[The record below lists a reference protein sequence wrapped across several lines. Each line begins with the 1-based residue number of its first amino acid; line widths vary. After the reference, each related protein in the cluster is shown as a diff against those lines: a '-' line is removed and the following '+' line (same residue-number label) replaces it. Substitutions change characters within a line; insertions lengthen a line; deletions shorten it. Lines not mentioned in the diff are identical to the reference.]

1 METTKNVLFKLSIAA
16 ILFASG
22 TTLFATPPTKGLLV
36 IVNGLDNLS
45 TANGNTASRSNISV
59 QVFDTQTPTSP
70 CYTATILGYNNVAI
84 INWQADGIH
93 GPASCAGTGIGTP
106 AISKIVI
113 TPLRKLVNSS
123 VTIVYDSTVNTNVPK
138 ANANPITLT
147 PPTTIHENM
156 TLIINGSGIPNT
168 VGQTADATNWGFT
181 VTPTAPV
188 FDPSSGALTTTGVPG
203 VVGASSFK
211 AEKLMRRYGV
221 VPYHANKEFI
231 E

>member
-1 METTKNVLFKLSIAA
+1 
-16 ILFASG
+16 
-22 TTLFATPPTKGLLV
+22 
-36 IVNGLDNLS
+36 
-45 TANGNTASRSNISV
+45 
-59 QVFDTQTPTSP
+59 
-70 CYTATILGYNNVAI
+70 
-84 INWQADGIH
+84 
-93 GPASCAGTGIGTP
+93 
-106 AISKIVI
+106 
-113 TPLRKLVNSS
+113 
-123 VTIVYDSTVNTNVPK
+123 
-138 ANANPITLT
+138 
-147 PPTTIHENM
+147 M